1 MRIST
6 EVGGRVGRV
15 VPVVVAGALLAA
27 PTAQARLDAP
37 TVSPVATQAPVVVVD
52 PNEGFDWGDAGLG
65 AGSAVAI
72 ALLGGAA
79 AAVVTRRRRIPA
91 H

>member
-1 MRIST
+1 MLPG
-6 EVGGRVGRV
+6 VL
-15 VPVVVAGALLAA
+15 AGALMAA
-27 PTAQARLDAP
+27 PTAHARLDAP
-37 TVSPVATQAPVVVVD
+37 TVTPTTTDTPVVVVVD
-52 PNEGFDWGDAGLG
+52 PSEGFDWGDAGLG
-65 AGSAVAI
+65 AGAAVAI

>member
-1 MRIST
+1 MRTST
-6 EVGGRVGRV
+6 QVGRRLGRV
-15 VPVVVAGALLAA
+15 VPAVLAGALLAA
-27 PTAQARLDAP
+27 PAAQARLDAP
-37 TVSPVATQAPVVVVD
+37 TGTPAPTESPVVVVD

-79 AAVVTRRRRIPA
+79 AAVFTRRRRIPA